1 MWDSTLLDGASGD
14 IDQGLEPRSGQT
26 KDYEIV
32 IGGFDHYIRVIKEE
46 EQRMSAS
53 GSR

>member
-32 IGGFDHYIRVIKEE
+32 ICGFTTTYASLKRKSKE
-46 EQRMSAS
+46 
-53 GSR
+53 